1 MKLCECGYTKD
12 KDALCDGSHR
22 PARMEKKK
30 IIEELIKHNLEDAAN
45 FVKEIK

>member
-22 PARMEKKK
+22 PARMERKK
-30 IIEELIKHNLEDAAN
+30 IIEELTKHSFDDAAT
-45 FVKEIK
+45 FVEEIK